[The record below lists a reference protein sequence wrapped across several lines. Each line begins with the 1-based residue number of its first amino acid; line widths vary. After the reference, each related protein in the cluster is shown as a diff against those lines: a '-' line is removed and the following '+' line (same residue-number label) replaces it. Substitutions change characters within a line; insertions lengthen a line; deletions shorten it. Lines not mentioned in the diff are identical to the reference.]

1 VLSRQGSKRGP
12 AMPDERGRPSAD
24 EILGAMITLY
34 HAADA
39 GVLDDSVYA
48 DLARMRIA
56 YVLAF
61 PPSAEPCE
69 PQF

>member
-1 VLSRQGSKRGP
+1 MADKTFT
-12 AMPDERGRPSAD
+12 PSAD
-24 EILGAMITLY
+24 EILGAIITLY
-34 HAADA
+34 HAVDA
-39 GVLDDSVYA
+39 GVLAESVYA

-69 PQF
+69 PVF

>member
-1 VLSRQGSKRGP
+1 
-12 AMPDERGRPSAD
+12 MPDETAAPSVG
-24 EILGAMITLY
+24 EILDALRTLY
-34 HAADA
+34 RAADA
-39 GVLDDSVYA
+39 GVLPDSAYA